1 MDLKSL
7 DAANAYGQIAKQATG
22 PGLDAPTKGAGG
34 ASFADLV
41 QDVIENTV
49 SATSKSEETTAL
61 ALNKQA
67 ELLDVVT
74 AVNSAEMAVETVVAV
89 RDKVVEAYNEIMR
102 MPL

>member
-67 ELLDVVT
+67 ELLVVT

>member
-7 DAANAYGQIAKQATG
+7 DAVKAYGQVAQNGIG
-22 PGLDAPTKGAGG
+22 VGLDAPAQGAGG
-34 ASFADLV
+34 TSFADLV

-49 SATSKSEETTAL
+49 SATSKSEQTTAL
-61 ALNKQA
+61 ALNEQA